1 MIHTYIAPAATAVA
15 FADTKVLVSWPAWV
29 ESTAAALSPADE
41 NNNGLLFFN
50 TMKITVQDGFGKTT
64 IFTTNNAYIG
74 TFVPRGQAFM
84 KSTGDNEVEVSS
96 TDSTTKCYLYGSA
109 TGQSYGVT
117 VVGAAK
123 KGN

>member
-1 MIHTYIAPAATAVA
+1 MIHTYIAPALTAVA

-50 TMKITVQDGFGKTT
+50 TMKITVQTT
-64 IFTTNNAYIG
+64 FTTPFSANNAYIG

-96 TDSTTKCYLYGSA
+96 TASTTKCYLYGSA

-117 VVGAAK
+117 VVGDTK